1 MLVEP
6 YTKEVEHDMQTL
18 YGMLNERDRRRYA
31 AIEAAKMGQGG
42 QTYIHQL
49 LGCDY
54 KTMRRGLAEL
64 KTPPDLPRERIRKK
78 GDVNAVLI
86 ACRICLRPLCRSS
99 TCTPRAIRCRTAFTG
114 PT

>member
-42 QTYIHQL
+42 QT
-49 LGCDY
+49 
-54 KTMRRGLAEL
+54 
-64 KTPPDLPRERIRKK
+64 
-78 GDVNAVLI
+78 
-86 ACRICLRPLCRSS
+86 
-99 TCTPRAIRCRTAFTG
+99 
-114 PT
+114 